1 MFIHIVNV
9 YKHKNQTRYIPVY
22 ILYILYSIQFNSI
35 QYILYNIIVPL
46 CFLYFCFALFQYFL
60 KIFFEI
66 FDMGVA

>member
-22 ILYILYSIQFNSI
+22 ILYIFISI
-35 QYILYNIIVPL
+35 QYILYNITVPL